1 MSYTCYLGGALW
13 PTPEKLQVK
22 IKGKNKTLVL
32 LNEGEVNFLR
42 APGLTEITVPF
53 DLPML
58 TGSQSP
64 DYFLGLLERMK
75 TNKETTQFMLVRVS
89 PSGGMLFDTNIK
101 VSVEDYTIT
110 EDGKNGLDVA
120 VDVNL
125 KQWRDYGTK
134 IIEIATNPGDKQVS
148 ISKDPP
154 VTALSIGTVV
164 RFTGDRHYI
173 SSTGDTGYPA
183 SPGLAKITSINPGS
197 KHPYH
202 LIHIDNTSNVYGWV
216 NKQDIITSVE
226 QTITIQKEREARTA
240 PTAKTYT
247 VKAGDCLW
255 AIAAKYYGNG
265 ADYTKIYNANTDKI
279 SNPNLIYVGQVLTIP

>member
-13 PTPEKLQVK
+13 LTPEKLQVK

-42 APGLTEITVPF
+42 APGLTELTVPF

-58 TGSQSP
+58 TGSRSP
-64 DYFLGLLERMK
+64 DYYLGLLERMK
-75 TNKETTQFMLVRVS
+75 ANKETTQFMLVRMS

-101 VSVEDYTIT
+101 VSVEDYNIT
-110 EDGKNGLDVA
+110 EDGKKGLDVA

-134 IIEIATNPGDKQVS
+134 T
-148 ISKDPP
+148 
-154 VTALSIGTVV
+154 VTVEEPKAESTTPTV
-164 RFTGDRHYI
+164 T
-173 SSTGDTGYPA
+173 
-183 SPGLAKITSINPGS
+183 
-197 KHPYH
+197 
-202 LIHIDNTSNVYGWV
+202 
-216 NKQDIITSVE
+216 VE
-226 QTITIQKEREARTA
+226 KERDASTA

-247 VKAGDCLW
+247 VKAGDSLW

-265 ADYTKIYNANTDKI
+265 ADYNKIFNANTDKI